1 MTWRGFFLAPGRLL
15 ARLALVLLACAATL
29 AHAQPWPPAGP
40 DARFSALPTEPDDGQ
55 VLVRPALRAPAR
67 WRVLLVP
74 GSGCT
79 SLQPSADRLA
89 RGLRQAQVVLLQK
102 PLLSPPGQ
110 PCSRAHLLADNLA
123 DWQQRALRLAAQ
135 GLAGTDSR
143 LPLVLVGLS
152 EGAELLPGLVAA
164 RTEAAALVLVGHAG
178 LDPAEAGALQ
188 AERLGQAAAW
198 QALMA
203 QTRGARDDDALVQ
216 GRHWRYWQVLQ
227 RWPLQAPLLAD
238 PRPLLQAFGGGDA
251 LMPASAY
258 QRFAAAARR
267 RAGPFC
273 PVTFPRADHE
283 LREPA
288 ADRLQQVWR
297 WLDQAAAGRPRDA
310 DNNRSAT
317 ILLDDC
323 AAWQTEAAQP

>member
-1 MTWRGFFLAPGRLL
+1 MLRCGGLL
-15 ARLALVLLACAATL
+15 AAVLSTAQPAAT
-29 AHAQPWPPAGP
+29 QPLPAAGP
-40 DARFSALPTEPDDGQ
+40 EARFEALSTDPDDGQ

-67 WRVLLVP
+67 WRVVLVP
-74 GSGCT
+74 GSGCE

-102 PLLSPPGQ
+102 PLLSPPGR

-135 GLAGTDSR
+135 GLVATDSQ

-152 EGAELLPGLVAA
+152 EGAELLPGLAAA
-164 RTEAAALVLVGHAG
+164 RPEAVALVLVGHAG

-198 QALMA
+198 RLLMA
-203 QTRGARDDDALVQ
+203 ETRGARDDDALLQ

-238 PRPLLQAFGGGDA
+238 PRPLLQAWGGADA
-251 LMPASAY
+251 LMPAEAY
-258 QRFAAAARR
+258 QRFAGAARR
-267 RAGPFC
+267 RSGPFC
-273 PVTFPRADHE
+273 AVRFARADHE

-297 WLDQAAAGRPRDA
+297 WLDQAASRLPDA
-310 DNNRSAT
+310 AAAAKAT
-317 ILLDDC
+317 IRLDDC
-323 AAWQTEAAQP
+323 AAWQAEAAQP